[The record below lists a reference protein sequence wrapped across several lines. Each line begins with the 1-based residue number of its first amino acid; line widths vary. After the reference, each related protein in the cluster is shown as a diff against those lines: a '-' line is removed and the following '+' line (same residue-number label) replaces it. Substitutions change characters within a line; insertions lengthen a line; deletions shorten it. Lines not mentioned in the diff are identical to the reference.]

1 VKNRPGYSWG
11 PDLPINLMRT
21 SRGWTLIDFSKS
33 PPTIVAAIPKK
44 RGALAKDAALRLG
57 DSLNYGDSVVDAE
70 TLAAIDAT
78 P

>member
-1 VKNRPGYSWG
+1 MKNRPGYSWG
-11 PDLPINLMRT
+11 P
-21 SRGWTLIDFSKS
+21 FSKS